1 MEIKTKY
8 DVGQRVFFVDTIN
21 LRVLPVEVIS
31 IRIDAFKPLGVAV
44 CTTLYFLSIHT
55 WVHEDCLYLTRE
67 EAQWQIDG
75 RLQSPAMPID
85 YGANRTD

>member
-8 DVGQRVFFVDTIN
+8 DVGQRVFCVDTMN
-21 LRVLPVEVIS
+21 LRIRPAKIENIRVDVTKVHEVDVYTI
-31 IRIDAFKPLGVAV
+31 F
-44 CTTLYFLSIHT
+44 YFLSISE
-55 WVHEDCLYLTRE
+55 WARENNLYLTRE

-75 RLQSPAMPID
+75 RLQSPAIPLD

>member
-8 DVGQRVFFVDTIN
+8 DIGQRVFCVDTMN
-21 LRVLPVEVIS
+21 LRVLPVEVVGV
-31 IRIDAFKPLGVAV
+31 RADVYKNLGVDV
-44 CTTLYFLSIHT
+44 CTIVYFLSIHT

-75 RLQSPAMPID
+75 RLQSPAIPLD
-85 YGANRTD
+85 YGANRSY